1 MTHQAGVDDSTATM
15 LHIDMDAFFASVE
28 LLDHPELRGQPVI
41 IGHAGGRGVVTS
53 ATYEARRLGVHS
65 AMPVSVAMRLA
76 PKAHILAPHMH
87 LYKHYSAEVMRIFRD
102 VTPLVEPL
110 SIDEAFLDV
119 SGARRLLGSPSTI
132 GALVR
137 ARVFAE
143 TGLTCSVGA
152 SSTKFVAKMAS
163 QRAKPDGML
172 VVPESE
178 ILDFLH
184 PLPIKALWGVGAS
197 TEAAL
202 ARIGIKTVRE
212 LAELPLPTL
221 TRAVGE
227 ASGQK
232 LHALALGIDPREIV
246 LERQEKSIG
255 HENTFEFDVA
265 DRRVLHREL
274 LKQANQVAVRLR
286 RAGLEGRTVA
296 LKLRFSD
303 FTTITRSRTLAE
315 PSDLGKQIYDEARAI
330 FDALDLRDDQRVR
343 LIGVRVEQLAEAG
356 SSVHQP
362 SLWVDEA
369 ESQADGWRDAERT
382 IDKLAARFGS
392 GAVGPASL
400 LRTKNPAAPK

>member
-1 MTHQAGVDDSTATM
+1 MTQGAVSGVDESSATM

-76 PKAHILAPHMH
+76 PKAHILPPHMK
-87 LYKHYSAEVMRIFRD
+87 LYQHYSAEVMRIFRD

-119 SGARRLLGSPSTI
+119 SGARRLLGAPRTI
-132 GALVR
+132 AELVR
-137 ARVFAE
+137 ARVLAE

-152 SSTKFVAKMAS
+152 SSTKFIAKMAS
-163 QRAKPDGML
+163 QRAKPDGVL
-172 VVPESE
+172 VVPQSE
-178 ILDFLH
+178 ILNFLH
-184 PLPIKALWGVGAS
+184 PLPIGALWGVGAS
-197 TEAAL
+197 TEASL
-202 ARIGIKTVRE
+202 ARLGIKTVKE
-212 LAELPLPTL
+212 LAETPIATL

-227 ASGQK
+227 ASGHK
-232 LHALALGIDPREIV
+232 LQALASGIDPRGIV
-246 LERQEKSIG
+246 LERQEKSVG
-255 HENTFEFDVA
+255 HEVTFEFDVG

-286 RAGLEGRTVA
+286 KAGLEGRTVA

-303 FTTITRSRTLAE
+303 FTTITRSRTLSE
-315 PSDLGKQIYDEARAI
+315 PTDLGKLIYDEAKAI
-330 FDALDLRDDQRVR
+330 LDALDLRDDQRVR
-343 LIGVRVEQLAEAG
+343 LIGVRAEQLVEAG
-356 SSVHQP
+356 SVTQQP
-362 SLWVDEA
+362 SLWIEESEA
-369 ESQADGWRDAERT
+369 QADGWRDAERT

-400 LRTKNPAAPK
+400 LNRKKGE